1 MAPTVPCRFPARAEA
16 AMGPLW
22 MLLTLPNPC
31 THTHTHTHTHTRVCV
46 QTHTCSTRRTLANI
60 PTVPHSREDQ
70 GETPPFLSVLP
81 EEFTFL
87 SVSVFTFKMKK
98 NDCKHFNEISRLNH
112 DLSPCF
118 LHHTCGYS
126 AESKGGGKA
135 PPHQPRAS
143 KRPRVPRISPSSLQ
157 AETDIS
163 SFQRS
168 RCHPRKRGSGLD
180 SREDE
185 KGEGQC
191 S

>member
-1 MAPTVPCRFPARAEA
+1 MQWAHC
-16 AMGPLW
+16 GCS
-22 MLLTLPNPC
+22 LLSLLNPR
-31 THTHTHTHTHTRVCV
+31 THTHTHIRVCV
-46 QTHTCSTRRTLANI
+46 QTHTCSTQRTLANT
-60 PTVPHSREDQ
+60 PTVRHSWEDQ

-87 SVSVFTFKMKK
+87 SVSGFTFKMK
-98 NDCKHFNEISRLNH
+98 NDCKHFNELSRLNH

-143 KRPRVPRISPSSLQ
+143 KGPRVPRISPSSLQ

-163 SFQRS
+163 SFQQS

-180 SREDE
+180 SGEDE